1 MKKRRKLIISIIS
14 AIAILGIGIFVYYKF
29 FYDANKLNLV
39 EQEWINDHKTSLIN
53 FNIPNDINVFAKTGK
68 GVFYD
73 FLSDLEKDD
82 SINFNRNI
90 NDKNE
95 VNGLGFVVN
104 DKIDAKD
111 LLIYTDH
118 YVIVSREANS
128 IRNINDLR
136 GLTIGALAS
145 DISKMSANYNNNL
158 TYVTLDTKDNLV
170 TALKNNKVSVILVPL
185 MEYIDEILSN
195 NYKIVYHLDDM
206 TTSYYIH
213 LGDEKTLNSIVRKY
227 YNNWIKNRYE
237 TLYYENLYDLFIDK
251 LNITQIDIDS
261 LTNKNY
267 VYGFVNE
274 APYQNLSSSQYGGIV
289 PSYLEEFG
297 KFSKAEFTYTKFKSF
312 SDLLNAFNKSKV
324 DIYFNNTSITNDKIS
339 IKTDLNDNYYIIS
352 PLKNFIKKSNLLDF
366 NNEEVYV
373 IKDSILESVLSK
385 YKNISLKTVKNEKEL
400 IKLSK
405 KNKVIAIP
413 GETYEYYKNK
423 SIINYH
429 IVFSGYNDNYSFKY
443 QKEDTFSKLFTYF
456 VNFLSPN
463 QMTNNGINT
472 YRLAE
477 SNGSL
482 ISAIAK
488 YILLIIA
495 VVIVLIVIV
504 TSSKKRI
511 KLNTKIKKD
520 EKLKFIDML
529 TSLKNRNYLNERIKI
544 WNQNTIYPQAIIV
557 VDLNNIKYLND
568 TFGTK
573 EGDKQIMAAANILH
587 QTQLDNTEIMRTD
600 GNEFMIYLV
609 GYAEK
614 QVINYMKKLIKEFND
629 LPYEYGAAFGFSM
642 IVDDLKLIDD
652 AINEATIQMRENKEL
667 ENEKSK
673 DESE

>member
-213 LGDEKTLNSIVRKY
+213 
-227 YNNWIKNRYE
+227 
-237 TLYYENLYDLFIDK
+237 
-251 LNITQIDIDS
+251 
-261 LTNKNY
+261 
-267 VYGFVNE
+267 
-274 APYQNLSSSQYGGIV
+274 
-289 PSYLEEFG
+289 
-297 KFSKAEFTYTKFKSF
+297 
-312 SDLLNAFNKSKV
+312 
-324 DIYFNNTSITNDKIS
+324 
-339 IKTDLNDNYYIIS
+339 
-352 PLKNFIKKSNLLDF
+352 
-366 NNEEVYV
+366 
-373 IKDSILESVLSK
+373 
-385 YKNISLKTVKNEKEL
+385 
-400 IKLSK
+400 
-405 KNKVIAIP
+405 
-413 GETYEYYKNK
+413 
-423 SIINYH
+423 
-429 IVFSGYNDNYSFKY
+429 
-443 QKEDTFSKLFTYF
+443 
-456 VNFLSPN
+456 
-463 QMTNNGINT
+463 
-472 YRLAE
+472 
-477 SNGSL
+477 
-482 ISAIAK
+482 
-488 YILLIIA
+488 
-495 VVIVLIVIV
+495 
-504 TSSKKRI
+504 
-511 KLNTKIKKD
+511 
-520 EKLKFIDML
+520 
-529 TSLKNRNYLNERIKI
+529 
-544 WNQNTIYPQAIIV
+544 
-557 VDLNNIKYLND
+557 
-568 TFGTK
+568 
-573 EGDKQIMAAANILH
+573 
-587 QTQLDNTEIMRTD
+587 
-600 GNEFMIYLV
+600 
-609 GYAEK
+609 
-614 QVINYMKKLIKEFND
+614 
-629 LPYEYGAAFGFSM
+629 
-642 IVDDLKLIDD
+642 
-652 AINEATIQMRENKEL
+652 
-667 ENEKSK
+667 
-673 DESE
+673 